1 LSEAGVG
8 ELTDFMPIKDMY
20 DGNILIRRLTC
31 IKGDA
36 QYIMQCSPS
45 FNYGLS
51 RHSIEVKNDKK
62 LVFKSSGDDHS
73 VLRLISTVPVAAADG
88 TARSEFTLKPG
99 ESADFILEYMHDEK
113 DFHEDI
119 AGFISDYLYKT
130 IGFWRKWSAESNYKG
145 RWRETVNRSALVMK
159 LMTSQRYGSII
170 ASPTFSLPEYLG
182 GDRNWDYRYT
192 WIRDASFTIYS
203 LINLGYKKEATSFI
217 KWIEQECEDV
227 GKAGHLN
234 LMYTYAGENV
244 MDEKILDH
252 LEGYKNSKPVR
263 VGNNAKK
270 QIQLDIYGELMDS
283 VYLYNK
289 YIEPIS
295 FSFWKALE
303 RQINWLCNNWHIP
316 DEGIWEVRGGKREF
330 LYSRFMCWVAI
341 DRAVKLARSRSFPL
355 QSAWVEE
362 RDKIFKSIFADFW
375 NDNAKS
381 FVQYKGAENVDAS
394 ALLMPLMRFISPRDP
409 LWISTLK
416 RIEKELVSD
425 SLVYRYRHREA
436 ASDGLKSG
444 EGTFSMCTFWYI
456 ECLSRAGQL
465 QKARLF
471 FEKMLGYSNHLG
483 LYSEQLGLKG
493 EHLGNYPQ
501 AFTHLGLIS
510 AAINLSK
517 NLEDSRNKELNIKN
531 PWQ

>member
-1 LSEAGVG
+1 
-8 ELTDFMPIKDMY
+8 
-20 DGNILIRRLTC
+20 
-31 IKGDA
+31 
-36 QYIMQCSPS
+36 
-45 FNYGLS
+45 
-51 RHSIEVKNDKK
+51 
-62 LVFKSSGDDHS
+62 
-73 VLRLISTVPVAAADG
+73 
-88 TARSEFTLKPG
+88 
-99 ESADFILEYMHDEK
+99 
-113 DFHEDI
+113 
-119 AGFISDYLYKT
+119 
-130 IGFWRKWSAESNYKG
+130 
-145 RWRETVNRSALVMK
+145 
-159 LMTSQRYGSII
+159 
-170 ASPTFSLPEYLG
+170 
-182 GDRNWDYRYT
+182 
-192 WIRDASFTIYS
+192 
-203 LINLGYKKEATSFI
+203 
-217 KWIEQECEDV
+217 
-227 GKAGHLN
+227 
-234 LMYTYAGENV
+234 
-244 MDEKILDH
+244 
-252 LEGYKNSKPVR
+252 
-263 VGNNAKK
+263 
-270 QIQLDIYGELMDS
+270 
-283 VYLYNK
+283 
-289 YIEPIS
+289 
-295 FSFWKALE
+295 
-303 RQINWLCNNWHIP
+303 
-316 DEGIWEVRGGKREF
+316 
-330 LYSRFMCWVAI
+330 